1 MKKNLFVLFAILF
14 SVNMTALC
22 QGQKWLAS
30 ARKGNVN
37 AMYQV
42 ALHYHL
48 GFDGIPKDISK
59 AKIWAEKAGNN
70 GNVQAMLLA
79 GRLYDDLKTKK
90 FASKELYWNKRAAEA
105 GSLDGMM
112 YTRSNYIRLN
122 SYLSTNSDKIKC
134 VEQIIYWNNQMLAH
148 PELEEEER
156 EFCKR
161 SVGRYEKELSELK
174 ENQ

>member
-1 MKKNLFVLFAILF
+1 MKKKLLVLIAILF
-14 SVNMTALC
+14 SVNLAAIG

-42 ALHYHL
+42 ALRYHL
-48 GFDGIPKDISK
+48 GFDGIPKDMSK

-90 FASKELYWNKRAAEA
+90 FASKQLYWNKRAAEA
-105 GSLDGMM
+105 GDLDGMM
-112 YTRSNYIRLN
+112 YTRSNYIILK

-134 VEQIIYWNNQMLAH
+134 VEQKIYWNNKMLAH
-148 PELEEEER
+148 PELGEEGR
-156 EFCKR
+156 EQSER
-161 SVGRYEKELSELK
+161 SVDLYDKELLELK
-174 ENQ
+174 AK